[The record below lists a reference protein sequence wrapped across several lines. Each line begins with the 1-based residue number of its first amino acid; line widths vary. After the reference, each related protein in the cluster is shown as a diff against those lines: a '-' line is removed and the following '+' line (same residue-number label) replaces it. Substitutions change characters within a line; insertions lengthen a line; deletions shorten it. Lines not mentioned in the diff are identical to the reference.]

1 MTTIHE
7 PAGIETLDM
16 QVANTEK
23 EKTYVRVAVLNDDG
37 LISLMVVDFDEQWQ
51 PGLRRAL
58 LTPEEADEVMSGLLD
73 AKRRLREGEH
83 GAQR

>member
-7 PAGIETLDM
+7 PTGIETLDM

-58 LTPEEADEVMSGLLD
+58 LD